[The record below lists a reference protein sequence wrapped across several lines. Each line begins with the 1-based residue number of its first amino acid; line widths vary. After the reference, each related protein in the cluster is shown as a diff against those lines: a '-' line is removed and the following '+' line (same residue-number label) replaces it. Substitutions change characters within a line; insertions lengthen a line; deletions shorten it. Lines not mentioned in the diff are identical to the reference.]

1 MEINNVDLL
10 LGFVEQALG
19 KGKRTS
25 GNNFA
30 FYCPVCN
37 HRKPKLEL
45 DFDTEYFHCWTCQ
58 PTTKG
63 RGMVSLFKKLHL
75 PNDILKEVKRY
86 SKFKSSGKSEENTE
100 KPADVKLPPE
110 YTPLWESGLGIM
122 AMHAIAYLESRGVT
136 KEDIIKYKIGY
147 CENGRYFNSIIVPSF
162 NAEGGINYFIARN
175 MDKEAVRKYNAPR
188 CDKKVIVGFEN
199 YINWN
204 VPVILCEGAF
214 DAIAIKRNAVPL
226 FGKSITEG
234 LMLRLVQPEVKTVY
248 IALDNDAVKDA
259 LFYSEKLINMG
270 KDVYLVELEG
280 KDPSDLGFVEFTKL
294 LHKAKKLSVLEMMK
308 KRIALI

>member
-1 MEINNVDLL
+1 MDNVSLL

-45 DFDTEYFHCWTCQ
+45 DFDSEYFHCWTCQ
-58 PTTKG
+58 PVTKG
-63 RGMVSLFKKLHL
+63 RGMVSLFKKLRL
-75 PNDILKEVKRY
+75 PNDILKDVKRY
-86 SKFKSSGKSEENTE
+86 SKFKSNDRSQENTE
-100 KPADVKLPPE
+100 KLPDIKLPPE
-110 YTPLWESGLGIM
+110 YKPLYEAGLGIN
-122 AMHAIAYLESRGVT
+122 AMHAIAYLEGRGVT
-136 KEDIIKYKIGY
+136 KEDILKYKIGY
-147 CENGRYFNSIIVPSF
+147 CENGRYFNSVIIPSY
-162 NAEGGINYFIARN
+162 NKDGGINYFVSRTI
-175 MDKEAVRKYNAPR
+175 DKDSDRKYNAPR
-188 CDKKVIVGFEN
+188 CDKKSIVGFEN

-204 VPVILCEGAF
+204 VPVILCEGVF

-234 LMLRLVQPEVKTVY
+234 LMLQLVQPEVKTVY

-259 LFYSEKLINMG
+259 LHYSEKLINMG

-280 KDPSDLGFVEFTKL
+280 KDPSDLGFEEFTKL